1 MLSESE
7 QFDHEDH
14 VEELVLRRCSSVVKN
29 CAICGSDSPYS
40 CKMCLD
46 NYMLNTFTDFEG
58 NEINRCMGDFCQNGY
73 KKVTN
78 KNGLA

>member
-1 MLSESE
+1 
-7 QFDHEDH
+7 
-14 VEELVLRRCSSVVKN
+14 
-29 CAICGSDSPYS
+29 
-40 CKMCLD
+40 MCLD